1 MPSFTQEQYTNAF
14 NNIPQKIEEVL
25 FADSTAEA
33 IKNITNRHEVT
44 DNAFDISAAIG
55 YVLVGLLPIKNFIKA
70 LQEDAGLNA
79 ETAKNVAHDIRE
91 QIFSSIAQEL
101 SEIQKQV
108 VLDNDND
115 YDNNKVLD
123 ESVVSE
129 HQDNETRNMESY
141 VRGSDVPTE
150 VPDSPM
156 AIREGAE
163 SIPIPKPPVA
173 PKPHKEVPESHTVNL
188 RDPRF

>member
-101 SEIQKQV
+101 SEIQKHV
-108 VLDNDND
+108 PLENGND

-129 HQDNETRNMESY
+129 HQNNETRNMEND
-141 VRGSDVPTE
+141 VRGSYVSTE
-150 VPDSPM
+150 TPNSPM
-156 AIREGAE
+156 AIRESAE
-163 SIPIPKPPVA
+163 SIPIPKPPVT

-188 RDPRF
+188 RDNRF

>member
-1 MPSFTQEQYTNAF
+1 MPSFTQEQYVNAF
-14 NNIPQKIEEVL
+14 NGMPEKVEEVL

-33 IKNITNRHEVT
+33 IKNITSRHGVT

-101 SEIQKQV
+101 SEIQKHVPLQHG
-108 VLDNDND
+108 ND

-129 HQDNETRNMESY
+129 HQDNETRNMENN

-150 VPDSPM
+150 VPDSSVT
-156 AIREGAE
+156 IREGAE
-163 SIPIPKPPVA
+163 SIPKPPVT